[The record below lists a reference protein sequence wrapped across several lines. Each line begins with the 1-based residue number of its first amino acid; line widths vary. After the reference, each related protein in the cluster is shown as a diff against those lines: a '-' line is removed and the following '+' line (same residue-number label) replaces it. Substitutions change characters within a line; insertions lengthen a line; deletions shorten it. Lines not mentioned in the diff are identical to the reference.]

1 MKNLPYKRTRAKKVR
16 KVIFVIQNYEFDF
29 SDKLFDLDHQ
39 KFELLMFKYQ
49 TSVFHK
55 TIFTGKKKNHYI
67 LTFFIFSHHESF
79 STLSQLIDFST
90 FFQNHNLVFA
100 SNYFPYP

>member
-1 MKNLPYKRTRAKKVR
+1 MMKNLPYKRTRAKKVR

-49 TSVFHK
+49 T
-55 TIFTGKKKNHYI
+55 
-67 LTFFIFSHHESF
+67 
-79 STLSQLIDFST
+79 
-90 FFQNHNLVFA
+90 
-100 SNYFPYP
+100 

>member
-55 TIFTGKKKNHYI
+55 TIFTGKKNHYI
-67 LTFFIFSHHESF
+67 LTFLFFHIMKVLSHYHS
-79 STLSQLIDFST
+79 
-90 FFQNHNLVFA
+90 
-100 SNYFPYP
+100 

>member
-49 TSVFHK
+49 TEVFHK
-55 TIFTGKKKNHYI
+55 TIFTGKKKIITSWHFLFFHIMKVLAHYH
-67 LTFFIFSHHESF
+67 S
-79 STLSQLIDFST
+79 
-90 FFQNHNLVFA
+90 
-100 SNYFPYP
+100 

>member
-49 TSVFHK
+49 TEVFHK
-55 TIFTGKKKNHYI
+55 TIFTGKKKIITSWHFLFFHIMKVLSHYH
-67 LTFFIFSHHESF
+67 S
-79 STLSQLIDFST
+79 
-90 FFQNHNLVFA
+90 
-100 SNYFPYP
+100 